1 MKKPL
6 FALAAL
12 AAALAATPP
21 AWALYKVVGP
31 DGRVTYTD
39 RAPPAGAGRVQQVRT
54 DGSASASVAL
64 PPGLRETAQRFPVTL
79 YTSADCGD
87 ICEQGRRLLRERG
100 VPYQERLAT
109 TDDEREAWPRLVG
122 GTDAP
127 VLMVGQQRLRSFA
140 PQAWNDT
147 LDLAGYPLRSLLPAA
162 YEAPPVRPLLP
173 RPERSERERAVAE
186 PSLPVLPNADPE
198 RFRF

>member
-1 MKKPL
+1 MNKPL
-6 FALAAL
+6 FALTVA
-12 AAALAATPP
+12 AAALAALP

-39 RAPPAGAGRVQQVRT
+39 RAPPTGAGRVQQVRQ
-54 DGSASASVAL
+54 DGSAAATVAL
-64 PPGLRETAQRFPVTL
+64 PPGLREPVQRFPVTL

-87 ICEQGRRLLRERG
+87 ACEQGRRLLAARG
-100 VPYQERLAT
+100 VPYQERRASS
-109 TDDEREAWPRLVG
+109 DDERDAWPRIVG

-127 VLMVGQQRLRSFA
+127 VLMVGQQRVRSFA

-147 LDLAGYPLRSLLPAA
+147 LDLAGYPLRSMLPAA
-162 YEAPPVRPLLP
+162 YQAPPVQPLLP
-173 RPERSERERAVAE
+173 RPERSDRAVAE